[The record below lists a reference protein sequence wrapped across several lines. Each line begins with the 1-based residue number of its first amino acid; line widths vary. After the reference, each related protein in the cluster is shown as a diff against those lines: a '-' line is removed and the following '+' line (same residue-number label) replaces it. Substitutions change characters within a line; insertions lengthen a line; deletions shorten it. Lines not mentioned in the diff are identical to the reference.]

1 MEKYEIRYRI
11 VPTAHPGTGKKY
23 LRPVITGRRT
33 YSLSQ
38 LVTFA
43 LNGGYVR
50 GQHADICGTVNGI
63 VEAIQ
68 ELARQGHAVN
78 LGDWLRVH
86 GELTG
91 KVDEVTRRVGPGN
104 GYRTVLTPLKK
115 MRGRL
120 SDFTWVNA
128 DELEGRLR
136 VSVISGDG
144 CREAGQI
151 LPGRA
156 VSVTGAYLTVR
167 PERGDSVVA
176 AWRDASGAER
186 HAALVPAVN
195 TPIYLEFGPFAA
207 ADDLPAGTEVTFTF
221 RLHVG
226 TSPDAPEQVAR
237 RTVTVLAPPTPRQS
251 D

>member
-1 MEKYEIRYRI
+1 MDKYEVKYR
-11 VPTAHPGTGKKY
+11 VLPFAHPVTKAKC
-23 LRPVITGRRT
+23 LRPVIVDRQT
-33 YSLSQ
+33 YTLPQ
-38 LVTFA
+38 LVAFA

-50 GQHADICGTVNGI
+50 GQHYDVCGTVNGI
-63 VEAIQ
+63 LEAIQ
-68 ELARQGHAVN
+68 ELGRQGHAVN

-115 MRGRL
+115 MRGKL

-144 CREAGQI
+144 CKEANRI

-156 VSVTGAYLTVR
+156 ISVTGAYLTVR

-176 AWRDASGAER
+176 TWRDASGVER
-186 HAALVPAVN
+186 HAALVPTVN
-195 TPIYLEFGPFAA
+195 STIYLKFAPFAA
-207 ADDLPAGTEVTFTF
+207 LDGIPAGTEVTFTF
-221 RLHVG
+221 RIHVG
-226 TSPDAPEQVAR
+226 KAPDSPEQVAR
-237 RTVTVLAPPTPRQS
+237 RAVIVVNAKG
-251 D
+251 